1 MVVQSAAVGLY
12 ENYSQLV
19 KANTLNNMQDN
30 RKVEDVARQQL
41 QQFVSSTTNYY
52 SKEASQQRTQELNG
66 NLGNNVNL
74 FA

>member
-1 MVVQSAAVGLY
+1 MVVPSASVGLY

-19 KANTLNNMQDN
+19 KSNTLTSMQDN
-30 RKVEDVARQQL
+30 RKVEDTARQQL

-52 SKEASQQRTQELNG
+52 GKEATQQRAQELNN
-66 NLGNNVNL
+66 NLGNNVDL

>member
-1 MVVQSAAVGLY
+1 MIVPSASIGLY
-12 ENYSQLV
+12 ENYSQLA
-19 KANTLNNMQDN
+19 KSNALSSMQDN
-30 RKVEDVARQQL
+30 RKVEDTARQQL

-52 SKEASQQRTQELNG
+52 AKDANQQRTQELNN